1 MTSPDF
7 DPVGVAN
14 GRHAGAGR
22 RMTDEATVVPGDGA
36 TPEIS
41 TVDKAYEA
49 LATAIRRGDYAP
61 NQRLIENELTERLGT
76 SRVTLRA
83 VFLRLHQEDYIVV
96 ERNKGAR
103 VRAFGVADAIEI
115 LQTREILEGA
125 AAGLA
130 AERIT
135 PEQLDELGEV
145 LEEMKLASTAQQA
158 SAYSGLNRRF
168 HQLVLAAA
176 NQPTLAKFINVT
188 PYPLVMRQF
197 RDPGA
202 VHPRAGSLEEHT
214 AIYAALRV
222 RSAVAAEAT
231 MKFHVSSA
239 RHALTLRNQE
249 RPPIEG
255 T

>member
-1 MTSPDF
+1 MSE
-7 DPVGVAN
+7 N
-14 GRHAGAGR
+14 
-22 RMTDEATVVPGDGA
+22 ATIAPSNNDTA
-36 TPEIS
+36 PEIS
-41 TVDKAYEA
+41 TVEKAYQA
-49 LATAIRRGDYAP
+49 LATAIRNGDFAP
-61 NQRLIENELTERLGT
+61 NQRLIENELTERLHT

-83 VFLRLHQEDYIVV
+83 VFLRLEQEDYIVV

-135 PEQLDELGEV
+135 DDQLDELAGIV
-145 LEEMKLASTAQQA
+145 DRMKLANTAQEA
-158 SAYSGLNRRF
+158 ATYSALNRQF
-168 HQLVLAAA
+168 HRLVLAAA

-197 RDPGA
+197 RDARTP
-202 VHPRAGSLEEHT
+202 HPRAGSLDEHT

-222 RSAVAAEAT
+222 RNAVAAEST

-239 RHALTLRNQE
+239 RHALTLRNEAHGEQW
-249 RPPIEG
+249 
-255 T
+255 